1 MCSYTDVLRKANTFV
16 RICMYKYS
24 FVDKYNT
31 LLHTY
36 RAKRFRKIHVGLKI
50 ALTHRRICTEI
61 HRVKQ
66 RVRCDISNNA
76 VPVRVPNIY
85 NNNRNECSV
94 TRVTNIRKRRG
105 KGGWTDY

>member
-1 MCSYTDVLRKANTFV
+1 MCSYTDVPHKADTFV
-16 RICMYKYS
+16 CICMYKYS

-50 ALTHRRICTEI
+50 VSTHRRICTEI

-66 RVRCDISNNA
+66 RARCDI
-76 VPVRVPNIY
+76 PNKCDTCFAHPIY
-85 NNNRNECSV
+85 NKNRSERSV
-94 TRVTNIRKRRG
+94 VCVVNQRL
-105 KGGWTDY
+105 